1 MLYVCIHYR
10 IDKKK
15 KKVSEN
21 FGEDNEKDIGEEQS
35 FYLYCQVPRSRRIIP
50 SAPYGVIF
58 FSKKIKQKDFHKMQR
73 ECTYLSYC
81 RKLTTY
87 E

>member
-1 MLYVCIHYR
+1 MFAFSLQNWL
-10 IDKKK
+10 KKK

-35 FYLYCQVPRSRRIIP
+35 FT
-50 SAPYGVIF
+50 
-58 FSKKIKQKDFHKMQR
+58 
-73 ECTYLSYC
+73 CTAKFLDQG
-81 RKLTTY
+81 

>member
-1 MLYVCIHYR
+1 M
-10 IDKKK
+10 KKIL
-15 KKVSEN
+15 
-21 FGEDNEKDIGEEQS
+21 EKNNHQ
-35 FYLYCQVPRSRRIIP
+35 YCQVPRSRGIIP

-58 FSKKIKQKDFHKMQR
+58 FSKKIKQKDFHKMQG